1 MKVQIIETVEADGNW
16 YKVKKDDIVIACLR
30 KDVDFRTNGEALK
43 RANEIAHFVWE
54 NGGTEKIILEYETEV
69 SE

>member
-16 YKVKKDDIVIACLR
+16 YKVKKDDVIIACMK
-30 KDVDFRTNGEALK
+30 KDVGYRTNDETFK
-43 RANEIAHFVWE
+43 RVNEIARFVWE
-54 NGGTEKIILEYETEV
+54 NNGTEKIVLEYETKV